1 MMDTLYVYP
10 DGNITTEPLSF
21 CSDDHFIVTEKTTIQ
36 EILDQKNL
44 PAEFI
49 FRALAGDY

>member
-1 MMDTLYVYP
+1 MDTLYVYP

-21 CSDDHFIVTEKTTIQ
+21 CSDDYMVVNGDTTVQ
-36 EILDQKNL
+36 DILDQTNVL
-44 PAEFI
+44 PELI